1 MSPRKTHTLARFP
14 RSRTTTQPHNDTR
27 ATSPTMLARL
37 QAAAAA
43 ADSTHGASQLDE
55 LRRAQR
61 ERWRAEQA
69 SSTARGEEDGNR
81 ANAASRTVG
90 SDEGEARPDA
100 QRDAQRDAPARAE
113 APRASQM
120 DDRGDGGASRG
131 FVFGAALSAGLLGY
145 RAARALQDLF
155 RAEETSSGPEE
166 EERRRKRAQEA
177 ADAALAARL
186 QREEQAALARE
197 QASRARPRPQTGAFD
212 PADPFVNHRTI
223 SLGPFGVIQVETTS
237 SSRAST
243 SDPEE
248 DPEASAFR
256 DFRDAFAGDATRA
269 LDAPFAAALG
279 AALRAHSRAFAP
291 PPDFPRATPV
301 GQSRAGSGPGRDPHL
316 GVFEELLSHSGL
328 ELESL
333 LRSLRGDG
341 DGFAPAETGAGD
353 DALARM
359 PVRRFSKA
367 SFTKPDADE
376 TLVDAPTC
384 AVCMCDAE
392 EGDALR
398 RLPCR
403 HEFHQACVD
412 RWLADHR
419 TCPMCKSDV
428 VEGTRSA

>member
-1 MSPRKTHTLARFP
+1 
-14 RSRTTTQPHNDTR
+14 
-27 ATSPTMLARL
+27 MLARL

-43 ADSTHGASQLDE
+43 ADTTHGASQLDE

-81 ANAASRTVG
+81 ANVASRNVG
-90 SDEGEARPDA
+90 SDEGEARP
-100 QRDAQRDAPARAE
+100 DAQRDAPARAE

-197 QASRARPRPQTGAFD
+197 QASRARPRPQAGAFD

-223 SLGPFGVIQVETTS
+223 SLGPFGVIQIETTS

-291 PPDFPRATPV
+291 PPGFPRATPV
-301 GQSRAGSGPGRDPHL
+301 GESASLGSGPGRDPHF
-316 GVFEELLSHSGL
+316 GVFEELFSHSGL

-333 LRSLRGDG
+333 LQSMRGDG
-341 DGFAPAETGAGD
+341 NGFAPAETGAGD

-367 SFTKPDADE
+367 SRADGDGDE
-376 TLVDAPTC
+376 TSAPTC

-403 HEFHQACVD
+403 HEFHQSCVD

-428 VEGTRSA
+428 VEGTRGA

>member
-1 MSPRKTHTLARFP
+1 
-14 RSRTTTQPHNDTR
+14 
-27 ATSPTMLARL
+27 MLARL

-43 ADSTHGASQLDE
+43 ADTTHGASQLDE

-81 ANAASRTVG
+81 ANAASRPVG
-90 SDEGEARPDA
+90 SDEGEARP
-100 QRDAQRDAPARAE
+100 DAQRDAPARAE

-291 PPDFPRATPV
+291 PRHFPRATPV

-333 LRSLRGDG
+333 LQSMRGDG
-341 DGFAPAETGAGD
+341 EGFAPAETGAGD

-367 SFTKPDADE
+367 RFSKPDADE
-376 TLVDAPTC
+376 NLVDAPTC

-403 HEFHQACVD
+403 HEFHQSCVD

-428 VEGTRSA
+428 VEGTRGA